1 MINSGREWDWQEKKL
16 KAQEIMH
23 KILVLKKLPLTVN
36 TKKTIQ
42 KLQQN
47 LSVLDAESSTKK
59 N

>member
-23 KILVLKKLPLTVN
+23 KILVLKKLPLTVK